1 VLWVAGILFIGAAVL
16 VLALVGLVAWSL
28 RRDIRRFRTAPIE
41 IVGPPPV
48 VPRSHREAITDL
60 EALGFAVAVGGT
72 FRMEGQVEKPVIL
85 LVDHT
90 RTVLVEVTN
99 LAASPDRVEVSL
111 ASSLAGGRGWLSTQ
125 TCPGILTGPHELRQV
140 FPGAS
145 AARLVREHADAIAAI
160 RGQGLTVDEIPAG
173 AEHDRYVALVRFG
186 GEDHPPLLPSVFA
199 VLRLQGGDCVDCGRL
214 VDDPQLGAR
223 LAALRA

>member
-1 VLWVAGILFIGAAVL
+1 VLLLGA
-16 VLALVGLVAWSL
+16 LALVAGFLLLVAWSL

-41 IVGPPPV
+41 IVGPPPL

-60 EALGFAVAVGGT
+60 EALGFTVAVEGT
-72 FRMEGQVEKPVIL
+72 FRMEGQAEKPVIL

-99 LAASPDRVEVSL
+99 LTASPEQAEVSL
-111 ASSLAGGRGWLSTQ
+111 ASSLAAGRGWLSTQ
-125 TCPGILTGPHELRQV
+125 TTPGILAGPHELRQV

-145 AARLVREHADAIAAI
+145 VARLVREHGDALAAI
-160 RGQGLTVDEIPAG
+160 RAQGFRVDEIPSG

-186 GEDHPPLLPSVFA
+186 GEDHPPLLSSVFG
-199 VLRLQGGDCVDCGRL
+199 VLRLQVGACADCGRL
-214 VDDPQLGAR
+214 VDDPHLGSR
-223 LAALRA
+223 VAALRA